1 MTVDLHIHS
10 TASDGAHAPEILV
23 RMAAKA
29 GLAAIAI
36 ADHDTV
42 AAIPAAQQESSRI
55 GGPRVLT
62 AVELSARASDG
73 RSVHVLGYHLDPESN
88 LLHAFLE
95 AQRAERLRRA
105 ERMVASLAKA
115 GYPVTISSVIAHAN
129 GGSVGR
135 THVALALVHNGVVP
149 SVGAAFA
156 ELIGRGK
163 PHYVPKEVPDVVE
176 VIDVV
181 HGAGGL
187 AVLAHPAVSGVLDLV
202 EPLAAAGLD
211 GVEAYH
217 AQHTATQRAQVAD
230 LAQRAGLAATG
241 GSDFHG
247 HPGDTAYLGAGETP
261 DAVLDELDERISRPQ
276 SRSERTT

>member
-10 TASDGAHAPEILV
+10 TASDGAHAPETLV
-23 RMAAKA
+23 RMAADA

-42 AAIPAAQQESSRI
+42 AAIPAAQLESSRI

-73 RSVHVLGYHLDPESN
+73 RSVHVLGYHLDPTSN
-88 LLHAFLE
+88 ALQAFLE

-105 ERMVASLAKA
+105 ERMVESLAKA
-115 GYPVTISSVIAHAN
+115 GYPVTVASVLAHAN

-135 THVALALVHNGVVP
+135 THVALALVHNGAVP

-176 VIDVV
+176 VIDLV
-181 HGAGGL
+181 HSAGGL

-217 AQHTATQRAQVAD
+217 AQHTATQREDVAD
-230 LAQRAGLAATG
+230 LARRSGLAATG

-247 HPGDTAYLGAGETP
+247 HPGDTAYIGAGEAP
-261 DAVLDELDERISRPQ
+261 DAVLDELDARLGRPSGQ
-276 SRSERTT
+276 DERTS